1 MKKEN
6 VYKFLYIVAIFL
18 IIGFIIRLGVDY
30 FKYYEIYTLP
40 FYYYIIERF
49 LEFILI
55 FSLSIKQ
62 LGGALAT
69 LSFLI
74 LPSSKYFVDY
84 IT

>member
-49 LEFILI
+49 LEFIVPSIIIFVLARLI
-55 FSLSIKQ
+55 KN
-62 LGGALAT
+62 
-69 LSFLI
+69 
-74 LPSSKYFVDY
+74 KYVK
-84 IT
+84 

>member
-6 VYKFLYIVAIFL
+6 VYKFLYIVVIFL

-55 FSLSIKQ
+55 FSLSI
-62 LGGALAT
+62 
-69 LSFLI
+69 LI
-74 LPSSKYFVDY
+74 TKPACKLKYLN
-84 IT
+84 ILLTK